1 MKKNVLKCLTSLLL
15 LSCTF
20 TMAACNNATTSSQQS
35 STSETSQSSEQQSST
50 SQSTSQAESST
61 SVDDSKI
68 KSLTAKNEV
77 VNGKIGETLL
87 ITSFYTITGYKS
99 LSSSEKSCTYQ
110 SSDESIVK
118 IFSKSMKLVG
128 VGEATIT
135 VTSKIEK
142 EKSCTFKVVVEDIY
156 FDRNISTVLPE
167 DDFSKELPENG
178 GVIESKAMS
187 SGDYF
192 INSVKAVTWMV
203 TVDITIKE
211 VKTDELFPKWGIVV
225 DSMENSADGMNNRLY
240 FFLNGEIGE
249 SKNYNWN
256 KFGVCE
262 VFNGSNWAWNPGVT
276 NDSAR
281 HCDAFYTHPTDI
293 TLETKFT
300 MSMARDGEN
309 FHMWV
314 NDTYVKS
321 TKDRY
326 YFKDLEGNATPSTVG
341 FFQFNSDVVFEN
353 YSASTDETAV
363 REKIDAI
370 GEKNF
375 IADNEWAAD

>member
-1 MKKNVLKCLTSLLL
+1 
-15 LSCTF
+15 
-20 TMAACNNATTSSQQS
+20 MAACNNATTSSQQQS
-35 STSETSQSSEQQSST
+35 STSETSQSTEQQSST
-50 SQSTSQAESST
+50 TQSSSSNAESST

-77 VNGKIGETLL
+77 VSGKIGETLL

-99 LSSSEKSCTYQ
+99 LSSSEKACTYT

-118 IFSKSMKLVG
+118 ISSKSMKLVG
-128 VGEATIT
+128 VGEATVTI
-135 VTSKIEK
+135 TSKIEK
-142 EKSCTFKVVVEDIY
+142 EKSCTFKVIVEDIY

-178 GVIESKAMS
+178 GIIESKAMT

-203 TVDITIKE
+203 TVDITVKE
-211 VKTDELFPKWGIVV
+211 VSSDELYPKFGIVV
-225 DSMENSADGMNNRLY
+225 DSMENSSDGINNRLY
-240 FFLNGEIGE
+240 FFLNGEIGS

-293 TLETKFT
+293 TLGTKFT
-300 MSMARDGEN
+300 MSMARDGED

-314 NDTYVKS
+314 NGTYVKS

-326 YFKDLEGNATPSTVG
+326 YFKNDQGNTPSTVG
-341 FFQFNSDVVFEN
+341 FFQFKSDVVFEN

-375 IADNEWAAD
+375 IADSEWAED